1 MDFICPT
8 CEKAIPYDLKVIV
21 SHTDEHIIEVI
32 KKLKPNWKEEDGV
45 CKKCYEYYINQLHG
59 KE

>member
-8 CEKAIPYDLKVIV
+8 CGEEIAYDLKVIIP
-21 SHTDEHIIEVI
+21 HTDEHIIDVI
-32 KKLKPNWKEEDGV
+32 KKQKPKWVGEDGV
-45 CKKCYEYYINQLHG
+45 CKKCYEYLKNQLHG